1 MSTHKCA
8 VDWGSIGGPNLK
20 VDGTADI
27 DTDCGGTGR
36 AVIGHEESTVD
47 EIERCRL
54 DRRVGFDG
62 LGQRAP

>member
-1 MSTHKCA
+1 MSTHECA
-8 VDWGSIGGPNLK
+8 GDWGTVCGPDLK
-20 VDGTADI
+20 GDGTADLQ
-27 DTDCGGTGR
+27 TDCGGTGR